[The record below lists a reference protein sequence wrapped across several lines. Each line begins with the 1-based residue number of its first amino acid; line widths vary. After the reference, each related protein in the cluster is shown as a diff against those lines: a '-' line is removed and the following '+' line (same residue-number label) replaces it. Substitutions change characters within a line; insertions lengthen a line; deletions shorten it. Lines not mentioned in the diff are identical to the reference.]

1 VILYPRP
8 PEESL
13 RLLQS
18 LGGIKLRYSLTSE
31 RDNWILVGYKGK
43 QKVDWIAE
51 EVGKKHESA
60 IRVATTVPLNQSK
73 IFL

>member
-1 VILYPRP
+1 M
-8 PEESL
+8 
-13 RLLQS
+13 
-18 LGGIKLRYSLTSE
+18 
-31 RDNWILVGYKGK
+31 GYKGK